1 MKDWL
6 PGIGA
11 GDGHITGTTGTT
23 GITGIIGVIGIIR
36 TTEEALGITGVI
48 NEVWFSLAYGLTII

>member
-23 GITGIIGVIGIIR
+23 GTTGITGIIGIVH
-36 TTEEALGITGVI
+36 TTDETLGIAGVMR
-48 NEVWFSLAYGLTII
+48 FSLAYDLTII